1 MKRRFGS
8 GLKPELPPNN
18 IYINSLMPR
27 EGFIHCQHQLWETMS
42 VSGMNLES
50 QNVQVRTFCQLIPVH
65 FKHPFNNQ
73 SYIKNQARLG
83 MPRGKVSFRWISLG
97 KEFKLREQHDGWP
110 GDLLSQCLSSS
121 VSLWVNERSKRGGRW
136 NWPMV
141 GSCGPRTCAE
151 GWRLLMW
158 SLWSPWTQGRMGL
171 SNPCPAEILLWF
183 LCWIFEW
190 PLCDQFPGCYLVKVE
205 LIPFVQLMICDL

>member
-73 SYIKNQARLG
+73 SYIENQARLG

-97 KEFKLREQHDGWP
+97 KEFKLREQHGGWP

-121 VSLWVNERSKRGGRW
+121 VSLWVNERSKRSGRW
-136 NWPMV
+136 NWPIWWGPV
-141 GSCGPRTCAE
+141 VLGPVLRAEDFWCGACEALGSRE
-151 GWRLLMW
+151 GWVCLTLV
-158 SLWSPWTQGRMGL
+158 PQK
-171 SNPCPAEILLWF
+171 F
-183 LCWIFEW
+183 LCGFYAGSLSGPCVTNSQDVIW
-190 PLCDQFPGCYLVKVE
+190 LK
-205 LIPFVQLMICDL
+205 